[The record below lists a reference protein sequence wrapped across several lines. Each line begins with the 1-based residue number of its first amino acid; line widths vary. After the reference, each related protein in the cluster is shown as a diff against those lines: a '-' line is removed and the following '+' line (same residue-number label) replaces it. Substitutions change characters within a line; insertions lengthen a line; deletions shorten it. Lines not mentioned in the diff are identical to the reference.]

1 MQDRYKRGKIMV
13 ITLQR
18 YARRAPD
25 APVIPGTA
33 DSQGTTTRIPAT
45 PVMGPA
51 DDPTAIPVMGPAD
64 SATAIPVMGPSGT
77 RAATPVMGAGV
88 PAAVSLLGPADSPT
102 AVPLM
107 SPRR

>member
-33 DSQGTTTRIPAT
+33 DSQGTTRISAT

-64 SATAIPVMGPSGT
+64 SATANPVMGPSGT
-77 RAATPVMGAGV
+77 RSAIPVMGVGV